1 MKLKNNNYSH
11 QGFSLVEIL
20 VALALM
26 AAIFSLVS
34 TSSDNRGE
42 LEESILHFDRA
53 VKVASNESIL
63 RNTVTRIFI
72 DFEEVS
78 EATEEPTVTYSVQF
92 GPTGGMTLPKAEDL
106 SKIGLNDLEKYEKR
120 QKKFNSKFNTV
131 PDFEKRVLP
140 PQIKFQGIAS
150 SYIKDIQSEGKISI
164 YFYPTGERDDAIIF
178 LSSFNELA
186 YLKVQAF
193 TEQTILKYVPLSQ
206 SELDNPQD
214 SLDNKIKE
222 VHSQWLSN

>member
-1 MKLKNNNYSH
+1 MKLKDNNYGH
-11 QGFSLVEIL
+11 QGFSLVEVL
-20 VALALM
+20 VAIALM
-26 AAIFSLVS
+26 ATVFTLVTS
-34 TSSDNRGE
+34 TSDSRGE

-72 DFEEVS
+72 DFEAVDEES
-78 EATEEPTVTYSVQF
+78 EETTVTYSVQF
-92 GPTGGMTLPKAEDL
+92 GPSGGLVLPKAEDL
-106 SKIGLNDLEKYEKR
+106 SKIGLNDLEKYEER

-131 PDFEKRVLP
+131 ADFEKRVLP
-140 PQIKFQGIAS
+140 EDIKFQGVAS
-150 SYIKDIQSEGKISI
+150 SYIKDIQTEGKLSI
-164 YFYPTGERDDAIIF
+164 YFYPTGERDDAVIF
-178 LSSFNELA
+178 LTSNNELA
-186 YLKVQAF
+186 YLKIQAF
-193 TEQTILKYVPLSQ
+193 SDQTILKYAPLSK